1 MYTHFIGIDNGT
13 TGSIGVVNTDGSYSS
28 YVCTPTKKAQN
39 YTKEKKEVTR
49 IDTDSLEQVLK
60 PYSSGFAF
68 LERPMVNP
76 MRFVATVSAVRAL
89 EATLIVLEKLKIPF
103 EYLDSKKWQHLLLPS
118 GIWKVSTTTNGRT
131 VQKADSKTLKK
142 ASKDVVTRMFAN
154 AMIDGDGEGLLIA
167 EYGRRQKL
175 GIK

>member
-1 MYTHFIGIDNGT
+1 MYTHFVGIDNGT
-13 TGSIGVVNTDGSYSS
+13 TGSIGVVNVDGSYSAYCS
-28 YVCTPTKKAQN
+28 TPTKKAQN

-49 IDTDSLEQVLK
+49 IDVDALEQTLK
-60 PYSSGFAF
+60 PYSSGYVF

-118 GIWKVSTTTNGRT
+118 GIWKVSTTTNGRV

-154 AMIDGDGEGLLIA
+154 VEISGDGEGLLIA

>member
-28 YVCTPTKKAQN
+28 YNSTPTKKAQN

-49 IDTDSLEQVLK
+49 IDTDSLEQLLK
-60 PYSSGFAF
+60 PYASGYVF

-154 AMIDGDGEGLLIA
+154 VTIDGDGEGLLIA

>member
-13 TGSIGVVNTDGSYSS
+13 TGSIGIVNPDGSYAFYSP
-28 YVCTPTKKAQN
+28 TPTKQEQN
-39 YTKEKKEVTR
+39 YTKTKKVMSR
-49 IDTDSLEQVLK
+49 IDIDLLEPLLK
-60 PYSSGFAF
+60 PYQTGYAY

-89 EATLIVLEKLKIPF
+89 EATLIVLEKLKISY
-103 EYLDSKKWQHLLLPS
+103 EYLDSKKWQHELLPS
-118 GIWKVSTTTNGRT
+118 GIWKVNTTASGRE

-154 AMIDGDGEGLLIA
+154 AVISGDGEGLLIA